1 MRSVQSEKRHR
12 RKERKRLVR
21 CLRHSN
27 IDTKQTAQ
35 KYEMTN
41 RKEIHK
47 VNQITDM
54 LESIRNNPQL
64 IAIIRE
70 VCNKKCDELIGD
82 RPAELLKESLLWEYE
97 PPYEKEY
104 PCTLLIMKDGEYSI
118 AKVTNEEEFK
128 QLDYTRWCN
137 VEDIY

>member
-1 MRSVQSEKRHR
+1 MSVQSEKRHR

-27 IDTKQTAQ
+27 IDTKKVAQ

-41 RKEIHK
+41 RKEINK

-54 LESIRNNPQL
+54 LESIKNNPQL

-70 VCNKKCDELIGD
+70 ECNRKCDELIGNK
-82 RPAELLKESLLWEYE
+82 PAELAKDSLLWEYE

-104 PCTLLIMKDGEYSI
+104 PCTLLIMKDGEYSVVKI
-118 AKVTNEEEFK
+118 NNEEEFNA
-128 QLDYTRWCN
+128 LDYTRWCN

>member
-1 MRSVQSEKRHR
+1 MSIQSEKRHR

-27 IDTKQTAQ
+27 IDTKQVAQ

-41 RKEIHK
+41 RKEINK

-70 VCNKKCDELIGD
+70 VCNKKCSELIGD
-82 RPAELLKESLLWEYE
+82 KPAELNKESLIWEYE

-104 PCTLLIMKDGEYSI
+104 PCILLIKKDEDYSI
-118 AKVTNEEEFK
+118 VKVSNEEEFSK
-128 QLDYTRWCN
+128 LDYTRWCN

>member
-1 MRSVQSEKRHR
+1 MSIQSEKRHR

-21 CLRHSN
+21 FLRRVN
-27 IDTKQTAQ
+27 IDTKQIVQ
-35 KYEMTN
+35 KYELTN

-54 LESIRNNPQL
+54 LESIRNNEQL
-64 IAIIRE
+64 IAVIRE
-70 VCNKKCDELIGD
+70 ACNKKCNELIGD
-82 RPAELLKESLLWEYE
+82 KPAILSKESLLWEYE

-104 PCTLLIMKDGEYSI
+104 PCTLLVMKDGKYSVHKI
-118 AKVTNEEEFK
+118 ANEEEFN

>member
-1 MRSVQSEKRHR
+1 MSIQSEKRHR

-27 IDTKQTAQ
+27 TDTKQVVQ
-35 KYEMTN
+35 KYEITN
-41 RKEIHK
+41 RKEINK
-47 VNQITDM
+47 INQITDM
-54 LESIRNNPQL
+54 LESIKNNPQL

-70 VCNKKCDELIGD
+70 TCNAKCGELIGNK
-82 RPAELLKESLLWEYE
+82 PAEESKESLLWEYE

-104 PCTLLIMKDGEYSI
+104 PCTLLLMEGGEYSI
-118 AKVTNEEEFK
+118 VKVNNEEEFN
-128 QLDYTRWCN
+128 QLSFTRWCN

>member
-1 MRSVQSEKRHR
+1 MSIQSEKRHR

-27 IDTKQTAQ
+27 IDTKKVAQ

-41 RKEIHK
+41 RKEINK

-64 IAIIRE
+64 ISIIRE
-70 VCNKKCDELIGD
+70 ECNRKCDELIGNK
-82 RPAELLKESLLWEYE
+82 PAELSKESLLWEYE

-104 PCTLLIMKDGEYSI
+104 PCTLLVMKNGDYFV
-118 AKVTNEEEFK
+118 AKVANEEEFNK
-128 QLDYTRWCN
+128 LDYTRWCN
-137 VEDIY
+137 IEDIY

>member
-1 MRSVQSEKRHR
+1 MSVQSEKRHR

-27 IDTKQTAQ
+27 IDTKKVAQ
-35 KYEMTN
+35 KYELTN
-41 RKEIHK
+41 RKEINK
-47 VNQITDM
+47 INQVTDM
-54 LESIRNNPQL
+54 LESIRGNEQL

-70 VCNKKCDELIGD
+70 ECNRKCDELIGAK
-82 RPAELLKESLLWEYE
+82 PAELAKDSLLWEYQT
-97 PPYEKEY
+97 PDEKEY

-118 AKVTNEEEFK
+118 AKVNNEEEFNS
-128 QLDYTRWCN
+128 LDYTRWCN

>member
-1 MRSVQSEKRHR
+1 MSIQSEKRHR

-21 CLRHSN
+21 CLRRVN
-27 IDTKQTAQ
+27 IDTKQVVQ
-35 KYEMTN
+35 KYEITN

-47 VNQITDM
+47 INQVTDM
-54 LESIRNNPQL
+54 LESIRNNEQL
-64 IAIIRE
+64 IAVIRE
-70 VCNKKCDELIGD
+70 VCNKKCDELIGN
-82 RPAELLKESLLWEYE
+82 RPAKELKESLLWEYE

-104 PCTLLIMKDGEYSI
+104 PCTLLIMKDGEYSVH
-118 AKVTNEEEFK
+118 KVANEEEFK

>member
-1 MRSVQSEKRHR
+1 MSVQSEKRHR

-27 IDTKQTAQ
+27 IDTKKVAQ

-41 RKEIHK
+41 RKEINK
-47 VNQITDM
+47 VNQVTDM

-70 VCNKKCDELIGD
+70 ECNRKCKELIGN
-82 RPAELLKESLLWEYE
+82 RPAELSKDSLLWEYE

-118 AKVTNEEEFK
+118 VKVNNEEEFNT
-128 QLDYTRWCN
+128 LDYTRWCN